1 MVKDLESK
9 TFNFSILLLGALI
22 EIIADIWSTQV
33 IVKYPRPNV
42 KSFDYCAIWRLRI
55 LNP

>member
-22 EIIADIWSTQV
+22 DIIADIWSTQV
-33 IVKYPRPNV
+33 IISTRDQM
-42 KSFDYCAIWRLRI
+42 SDRLI
-55 LNP
+55 IAPSDVFGS

>member
-1 MVKDLESK
+1 MVKDLEGK

-22 EIIADIWSTQV
+22 DIIADIWSTQV
-33 IVKYPRPNV
+33 IIKYPRPNV
-42 KSFDYCAIWRLRI
+42 RSFDYCAIWCLRI